1 MKIKRLLNR
10 ISLLALLT
18 TLSLTSV
25 FAQTQPTE
33 SNQLLVPT
41 AKQSSAKELD
51 GLIPNSEIFIRTEL
65 YFGTQKPDGSEV
77 SDAEF
82 KNFLDAEITPR
93 FPDGLTL
100 LTGFGQ
106 FRNSSGVI
114 VQEKSKLLILLY
126 PANTLRASG
135 TKIEEIRTAYKAA
148 FQQQSVLRADAL
160 PVRVSF

>member
-1 MKIKRLLNR
+1 MKKLLST
-10 ISLLALLT
+10 ITLLAFLT
-18 TLSLTSV
+18 TVGLTGT
-25 FAQTQPTE
+25 FAQIKPTE
-33 SNQLLVPT
+33 NNSTSFPATIQSADKALTGLL
-41 AKQSSAKELD
+41 S
-51 GLIPNSEIFIRTEL
+51 NSEIFIRTEL

-126 PANTLRASG
+126 PINTLRPSS

>member
-1 MKIKRLLNR
+1 MKRLLSR
-10 ISLLALLT
+10 ITLLAFLT
-18 TLSLTSV
+18 TIGFTSV
-25 FAQTQPTE
+25 FAQSKTSE
-33 SNQLLVPT
+33 SNLTSVPAEIRLSGNERTGLL
-41 AKQSSAKELD
+41 
-51 GLIPNSEIFIRTEL
+51 PNSEIFIRTEL
-65 YFGTQKPDGSEV
+65 YFGTKRPDGSEV
-77 SDAEF
+77 SDEEF

-106 FRNSSGVI
+106 FRNASGVI

-126 PANTLRASG
+126 PANTLRTSS
-135 TKIEEIRTAYKAA
+135 TKIEEIRTAYKTA